1 MAPFDPPVAAFVPS
15 STTGLAP
22 LTVSFQDV
30 SDLTSGP
37 GASITSRTWDFGD
50 GTPAETYATAT
61 NPVHIF
67 ALPSMPGQYTVTLT
81 VVGMGGGMDST
92 SALTQRR
99 RLEDEGI
106 VFLNGRVDLTRYRW
120 QTGA

>member
-1 MAPFDPPVAAFVPS
+1 MSDTRQRIYAAVRRIPAGRVATYGQIADVA
-15 STTGLAP
+15 GLPRQARQ
-22 LTVSFQDV
+22 V
-30 SDLTSGP
+30 G
-37 GASITSRTWDFGD
+37 
-50 GTPAETYATAT
+50 YALHQCPKTLPWHRVINAQGR
-61 NPVHIF
+61 I
-67 ALPSMPGQYTVTLT
+67 ALPP
-81 VVGMGGGMDST
+81 DST

>member
-1 MAPFDPPVAAFVPS
+1 VINAQ
-15 STTGLAP
+15 GR
-22 LTVSFQDV
+22 
-30 SDLTSGP
+30 
-37 GASITSRTWDFGD
+37 I
-50 GTPAETYATAT
+50 
-61 NPVHIF
+61 
-67 ALPSMPGQYTVTLT
+67 ALPP
-81 VVGMGGGMDST
+81 DST